1 MGMCK
6 GTFIYRNEIAAH
18 GHKRDAIA
26 CGFSVVL
33 GRVGRD
39 WVVTVN

>member
-1 MGMCK
+1 MYK
-6 GTFIYRNEIAAH
+6 GTFIYRNEVQARY
-18 GHKRDAIA
+18 HKRDAIA
-26 CGFSVVL
+26 YGFSVVL